1 MMFLRG
7 IVSSNSSRSLSSN
20 ALRGISDFLDSKHLP
35 SIVKNNMFEITD
47 RMNKGL
53 EFDSNESV
61 FFYSIKVSK
70 NKLISEFNEKVKRKE
85 FAIFGRGEND
95 LSLPSFTV
103 DENTISSELSLVEQ
117 PKTSWL
123 VLASKGTVD
132 ALEFKEEVL
141 EHIQVYNNIC
151 EYLESTYGFDFKLL
165 LKLSLSGNVESE
177 RYLKGIYDYE
187 SDESFKE
194 SLGFLIQYEEF
205 YDYLNSEESGVLSYE
220 DVS

>member
-1 MMFLRG
+1 
-7 IVSSNSSRSLSSN
+7 
-20 ALRGISDFLDSKHLP
+20 
-35 SIVKNNMFEITD
+35 MFEITD

-53 EFDSNESV
+53 EFDSDESV

-70 NKLISEFNEKVKRKE
+70 NKLISEFNKKVKRKE
-85 FAIFGRGEND
+85 FAIFGRGGND

-123 VLASKGTVD
+123 VLANKGTVD

-165 LKLSLSGNVESE
+165 LKLSLSGNIESE

-205 YDYLNSEESGVLSYE
+205 YDYLNSEESGVLTYE